1 MVDNKRFQSIDE
13 FAIHTEKILSEIFN
27 TPTTI
32 NSFLDYIITLKL
44 PKYIDPRANI
54 INYKP
59 SVQSNTDISM
69 NLQTIEFDSISNVR
83 FDYINKVSAR
93 DKYDIDVPYGKDSTT
108 GKPLRLRKSGLGSS
122 KATITDGDKKAFAL
136 VQRYN
141 ALVEIENASTDANSN
156 TLANIT
162 LEDTKFTSFQDLRAH
177 TETFINKLVPNSNAP
192 YTLESFAEYI
202 TEKAANKKI
211 VLEVAELVSL
221 KRLLVF

>member
-1 MVDNKRFQSIDE
+1 
-13 FAIHTEKILSEIFN
+13 
-27 TPTTI
+27 
-32 NSFLDYIITLKL
+32 
-44 PKYIDPRANI
+44 
-54 INYKP
+54 
-59 SVQSNTDISM
+59 M

-177 TETFINKLVPNSNAP
+177 TETYINKLVPNTLLTNTIVLGNTSTP

-202 TEKAANKKI
+202 TKKAANKKI
-211 VLEVAELVSL
+211 SLEVAKLA
-221 KRLLVF
+221 